1 MSRVLITGCSRGIGY
16 DTALLLARSGH
27 EVLATLRNPT
37 ACDLAKIAAE
47 EKLRLEVLALDVDDD
62 ASVAAVFDEHGD
74 SIDALVNNAGIFSI
88 DAVEDEGIERYQRVM
103 QTNFFGAVRCTKR
116 VLPAMRKRG
125 SGCIVNVTSIAGRVA
140 FFAQSAYAASKF
152 ALEAFSEALAQEVA
166 GHGIR
171 VALVEPG
178 IIDTAMATTLLPQ
191 YAANTIYPHGRRVQ
205 AFFRNPAKPE
215 APVDL
220 VSRKIREVIEGDGS
234 RLRFLVGPDSL
245 PLLGWRLSNSD
256 EEWIRIGSLE
266 RNADFNAR
274 VLSDMGVDLG
284 LA

>member
-27 EVLATLRNPT
+27 EVLATLRNPA
-37 ACDLAKIAAE
+37 ACDLAKIAAG

-88 DAVEDEGIERYQRVM
+88 DAVEDEGIEQYQRVM
-103 QTNFFGAVRCTKR
+103 QTNFFGAVRCTKS

-166 GHGIR
+166 SHGIR

-191 YAANTIYPHGRRVQ
+191 YAADTIYPHGRRVQ

-215 APVDL
+215 APADL
-220 VSRKIREVIEGDGS
+220 VSRKIRDVIEGDGS

-266 RNADFNAR
+266 RNADWNAR
-274 VLSDMGVDLG
+274 VLDDMAVDLG
-284 LA
+284 LT

>member
-16 DTALLLARSGH
+16 DTALLLARTGH
-27 EVLATLRNPT
+27 EVLATLRHPA
-37 ACDLAKIAAE
+37 ACNLGKIAAE
-47 EKLRLEVLALDVDDD
+47 ENLRLRVLALDVDDD
-62 ASVAAVFDEHGD
+62 ASVAAVFDEHGG

-88 DAVEDEGIERYQRVM
+88 DAVEDEGIEQYQRVM

-116 VLPAMRKRG
+116 VLPAMRERR

-152 ALEAFSEALAQEVA
+152 ALEAFSESLAQEVA

-191 YAANTIYPHGRRVQ
+191 FAADTIYPHGRRVQ
-205 AFFRNPAKPE
+205 AFFRNPGKPE

-220 VSRKIREVIEGDGS
+220 VSRKIRDVIEGDGR
-234 RLRFLVGPDSL
+234 RLRHLVGPDSL
-245 PLLGWRLSNSD
+245 PLVGWRLSNSD

-266 RNADFNAR
+266 RNADWNAR
-274 VLSDMGVDLG
+274 VLDDMGVDLG